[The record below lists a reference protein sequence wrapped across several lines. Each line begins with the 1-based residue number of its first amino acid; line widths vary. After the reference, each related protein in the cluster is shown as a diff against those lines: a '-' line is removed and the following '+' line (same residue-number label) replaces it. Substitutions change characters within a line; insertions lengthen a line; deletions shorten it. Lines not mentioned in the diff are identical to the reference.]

1 MNRPIAVPNRCAR
14 TLCALLVLSLCLF
27 GARPA
32 HALERCV
39 QTLDDLLAG
48 LDEAA
53 RFQPDFS
60 GTVTLRL
67 VAQTY
72 AYTGFRQISQVNRLN
87 LLGGYNAD
95 CTARNVDAA
104 NTVIDGLAQ
113 MDLQLRHA
121 GLGVTIEGIRL
132 RNMAQF
138 LVYDIGTC
146 AEYGR
151 TVTLRRSMIDTE
163 TSAAQA
169 EVSLSSNCG
178 NVVFENN
185 LLRSRGGVSLGGAP
199 SVFAAAVY
207 VTNNTLLQSATSGL
221 RLYRRGDSQAVDFH
235 LSNNVFWN
243 NTGADVTLASG
254 SAMPSVH
261 ARHNIWQSTP
271 ALPLAT
277 SAGNL
282 TSNPLIGADGRPSE
296 PASPAINSGL
306 ATPPGGLPGVDLDG
320 GPRVV
325 GSTVD
330 RGAYESGVVD
340 IADLVVTNAADS
352 GPGSLRQA
360 IVDANSHPA
369 PSTIRFAIPG
379 PNGAILIP
387 AAPYPD
393 VVAPLRIDGFSQSGA
408 QPNGNEWSNDA
419 TYRIFIQRST
429 RISHAFRVPAAAATG
444 TSLTIDG
451 LVIGGFDDAIV
462 LQGGSGHSIRGSHI
476 GSGFADFLDVP
487 ANLNNVTVG
496 GSAHAVSIG
505 GFAPAD
511 RNSIAGADDAG
522 ISIGGTGT
530 QHLVANN
537 LIGTT
542 RSGNQ
547 ARGNGTGIRV
557 TAEHSAVIDNV
568 ISGNAVGLDLRGGHA
583 IVSANRIGLK
593 AFSICLPPC
602 TPDLAL
608 PNGDGVRFAGTSLD
622 NLVTSNIVAY
632 NTGLGVTLAPGATGN
647 RFSSN
652 LAYRNGLRDFDLL
665 QPAGINP
672 IDSDVPLVTPGGCA
686 NANCDQNFP
695 ALTAATGVRG
705 AGRVSGTLSTWNG
718 EHRLEFFAGPECGAG
733 GQGGGRRYLGSG
745 QVTVAG
751 GTLMPPANGS
761 AQFDLPIRSTQSLYG
776 AWITATATSP
786 GGNTSEYSACIA
798 YTCDRIFAYDIDGP
812 SAETCPPID

>member
-1 MNRPIAVPNRCAR
+1 MNRPIAVSNRCVHA
-14 TLCALLVLSLCLF
+14 LCALLVLCLCLF

-39 QTLDDLLAG
+39 QTLGDLLAG
-48 LDEAA
+48 LDEAE
-53 RFQPDFS
+53 RFQQDLS

-72 AYTGFRQISQVNRLN
+72 AYTGFRQIGQVNRLN

-95 CTARNVDAA
+95 CTARTVDAA

-113 MDLQLRHA
+113 MDLQLRHG
-121 GLGVTIEGIRL
+121 GLGVTIEGVRL
-132 RNMAQF
+132 RNMKQF
-138 LVYDIGTC
+138 LVYDTGTC

-151 TVTLRRSMIDTE
+151 TVTMRRSMIDTD
-163 TSAAQA
+163 TSGAQA
-169 EVSLSSNCG
+169 EISLSSNCG
-178 NVVFENN
+178 DIVFENN
-185 LLRSRGGVSLGGAP
+185 LLRSRGGLTLGGSP
-199 SVFAAAVY
+199 SVFEADVY

-221 RLYRRGDSQAVDFH
+221 RLYRGGDSQAVDFH
-235 LSNNVFWN
+235 LSNNVSWSHA
-243 NTGADVTLASG
+243 GADVTLAPG
-254 SAMPSVH
+254 SSMATVH

-271 ALPLAT
+271 VLPLAT
-277 SAGNL
+277 SVGNL
-282 TSNPLIGADGRPSE
+282 TSNPLIGANGRPSE

-320 GPRVV
+320 GPRVI

-340 IADLVVTNAADS
+340 IADLVVTSAADS

-387 AAPYPD
+387 GTPYPD

-408 QPNGNEWSNDA
+408 AANTNEWSNSA
-419 TYRIFIQRST
+419 IYRIFIQRST
-429 RISHAFRVPAAAATG
+429 RISHAFRVPVAAAAG
-444 TSLTIDG
+444 TSLAIDG
-451 LVIGGFDDAIV
+451 LVIGGFDDAIA
-462 LQGGSGHSIRGSHI
+462 LHGGSGHSIRGSHI

-487 ANLNNVTVG
+487 GNLNNITVG
-496 GSAHAVSIG
+496 GTAHAVSIG
-505 GFAPAD
+505 GYAPAD

-522 ISIGGTGT
+522 IAIGGTGSL
-530 QHLVANN
+530 HLIANN
-537 LIGTT
+537 LVGTT

-547 ARGNGTGIRV
+547 AHGNGTGIV
-557 TAEHSAVIDNV
+557 LTADHSAVIDNV
-568 ISGNAVGLDLRGGHA
+568 VSGNTIGLDLRGSHA
-583 IVSANRIGLK
+583 IVSANRIGMK
-593 AFSICLPPC
+593 AFGICLPPC
-602 TPDLAL
+602 TPNPAL
-608 PNGDGVRFAGTSLD
+608 PNGDGVRFAAGALD
-622 NLVTSNIVAY
+622 SLVTGNTVAY

-665 QPAGINP
+665 QPAGVNP

-695 ALTAATGVRG
+695 TLSAAAGVRN

-733 GQGGGRRYLGSG
+733 GQGGGRRYLGAG

-751 GTLMPPANGS
+751 GTLMPPANGH

-786 GGNTSEYSACIA
+786 GGNTSEYSVCIA
-798 YTCDRIFAYDIDGP
+798 YACDRIFAYDIDGDTG
-812 SAETCPPID
+812 ETCPPID